1 MTQLIQY
8 APDHCNGELQKES
21 TQVFYLKLG
30 WKSFSRA
37 FVFWHPE
44 FLDKVRQSLSF
55 NHLKSLWYLENKG
68 LFFLTAMDTADIAK
82 GSQTTLSSQWGSF
95 LDSHSRPTWFATKT
109 PRLLFIKNKQNYLTF
124 VMLLLLFCVCCVL
137 FSKMN
142 FFSNF
147 VPSLENQQPHTGLPC
162 LGGLK

>member
-109 PRLLFIKNKQNYLTF
+109 PRLLFIKKQAKLFDICNVVVVVLC
-124 VMLLLLFCVCCVL
+124 MLCFI
-137 FSKMN
+137 FQN
-142 FFSNF
+142 EFF
-147 VPSLENQQPHTGLPC
+147 L
-162 LGGLK
+162 